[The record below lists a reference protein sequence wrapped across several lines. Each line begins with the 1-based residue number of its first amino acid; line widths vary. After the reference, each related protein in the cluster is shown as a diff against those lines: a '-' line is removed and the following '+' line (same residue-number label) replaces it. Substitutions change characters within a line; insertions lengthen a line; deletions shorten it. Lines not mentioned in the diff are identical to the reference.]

1 MEKVSVK
8 GRRKGMIN
16 VKYKK
21 KKRRESGKER
31 IVKSNKKYKSECG
44 KEKIVKSNN
53 KYCRKK
59 VRVEVERK

>member
-31 IVKSNKKYKSECG
+31 I
-44 KEKIVKSNN
+44 
-53 KYCRKK
+53 
-59 VRVEVERK
+59 